1 MGQGEPCAGEPP
13 AERRA
18 PPCVIVIFGAS
29 GDLTRRKLIPA
40 LYSLAASGRLPP
52 ETAVL
57 GTSRTAYTDDQFRRK
72 LREAAG
78 KYAAGLDETAWNAFA
93 ERLCYEPGNITE
105 AATYE
110 RLARRLASISET
122 RQTGGNT
129 LFYLATQPS
138 RYVVIAAALGRAGVN
153 RGRGWRRL
161 VIEKPFGHDL
171 ASAREL
177 NAELQR
183 VFEERDIYR
192 IDHYLGKETVQN
204 ILAFRFANGIF
215 EPLWN
220 RRYVD
225 HVQITAAECIGVE
238 GRGSYYEEAGAL
250 RDMVQ
255 NHLLQVT
262 ATVAMEPPATYEA
275 GAVRD
280 ERAKL
285 LRSVRI
291 MNPEEVPAHA
301 VAGQYVR
308 GRIAGEEAP
317 GFREE
322 PGVHPDSRAETYAA
336 LTLFLENWRWAGVP
350 FYLRTGKRMPRRIT
364 DVLIQFKAA
373 PHMAFSGPP
382 EGSIACPSNILM
394 VRIQPN
400 EGIDLMF
407 LAKRPGPGMTLGSV
421 AMNFSY
427 GETFGAPPPEAY
439 ETLLLDVMSGDPT
452 LYIRQDAVEASWAV
466 VDPILKAW
474 SAPEFEV
481 PTYPAGTWGPPA
493 ADEMLARRGHAWW
506 NAGRTGC

>member
-1 MGQGEPCAGEPP
+1 MGQGDPCAGEVQT
-13 AERRA
+13 ERRA
-18 PPCVIVIFGAS
+18 PPCAIVIFGAS

-40 LYSLAASGRLPP
+40 LYSLAASGLLPP

-57 GTSRTAYTDDQFRRK
+57 GTSRTAYTDDAFRRK

-78 KYAAGLDETAWNAFA
+78 KYATRLDETIWNAFS
-93 ERLCYEPGNITE
+93 ERLYYEPGDITD
-105 AATYE
+105 AGTYD
-110 RLARRLASISET
+110 RLARRLASIEKT
-122 RQTGGNT
+122 QQTGGNT

-138 RYVVIAAALGRAGVN
+138 QYAVIAAALGRAGLN
-153 RGRGWRRL
+153 RGNGWRRL

-238 GRGSYYEEAGAL
+238 GRGSYFEEAGAL

-262 ATVAMEPPATYEA
+262 ATVGMEPPATYEA
-275 GAVRD
+275 DPVRD

-285 LRSVRI
+285 LRSIRI
-291 MNPEEVPAHA
+291 IKPEEVPANA

-308 GRIAGEEAP
+308 GRTGDEVP

-322 PGVHPDSRAETYAA
+322 PGVHPDSRTETYAA
-336 LTLFLENWRWAGVP
+336 LTLFIENWRWAGVP
-350 FYLRTGKRMPRRIT
+350 FYLRTGKRLPRRVT
-364 DVLIQFKAA
+364 DVAIQFKAA
-373 PHMAFSGPP
+373 PHLAFSGPLD
-382 EGSIACPSNILM
+382 GSIACPSNMLV

-400 EGIDLMF
+400 EGIKLMF
-407 LAKRPGPGMTLGSV
+407 LAKRPGPGMRLGRV
-421 AMNFSY
+421 AMDFSY
-427 GETFGAPPPEAY
+427 SQTFGAPPPEAY
-439 ETLLLDVMSGDPT
+439 ETLLLDVMQGDPT

-466 VDPILKAW
+466 VDPVLKAW
-474 SAPEFEV
+474 LAPDFEV
-481 PTYPAGTWGPPA
+481 QTYPAGTWGPRA
-493 ADEMLARRGHAWW
+493 ADEMLARRGHAWR
-506 NAGRTGC
+506 NPDRDGC